1 MKQSSNK
8 FRHLVWPL
16 VSLALLL
23 LFNAIFTDNFF
34 KIEIKKT
41 DTPLISAPSS
51 SAAQVS
57 ATTAAQIDEA
67 MKAVKASMDQSVPA
81 IKSAQDAD
89 DATAAAAAAK
99 QKVKEFKQIVVA
111 ATPTGSTTIKTDG
124 LAAGSEKT
132 ITLEEAKQN
141 LEAAEK
147 AAEEAEK
154 VAKAAKAEAVKQT
167 AEAAQAA
174 KAAAEQAEQA
184 AQIAKTAAMQARMA
198 EKTAKDNSK
207 DGISLFGYYLYGTP
221 IDILNQGAKVMVLAI
236 GMTLVIAT
244 GGIDISVGAVMAIA
258 GAIAALLISLID
270 PSGSA
275 FAPAYYAIIPI
286 IVALLLSMAAG
297 FWNGMLVAGF
307 GIQPMVA
314 TLVLMVAG
322 RGVAQLITDG
332 QIITFDNPGLVFLCN
347 GHALFLP
354 FSVWIVVAMYV
365 LAGLFT
371 RKTAFGLFIESVG
384 NNERASRYT
393 GIEARRIKWLAYVIC
408 GFCAGVAGLL
418 AASNIKC
425 ADSNNAG
432 LYLELDAILAT
443 VIGGT
448 SMAGGR
454 FFLSGSLVGAILI
467 QTLTTTMYMKNVSP
481 AIVQVPKAMVVI
493 IVCLLQSPVFRA
505 KVLSIFVSKAAKG
518 GVQ

>member
-1 MKQSSNK
+1 MNKSSNK

-34 KIEIKKT
+34 KVEIKKVDSVQESVRDQIPEIPDELT
-41 DTPLISAPSS
+41 G
-51 SAAQVS
+51 
-57 ATTAAQIDEA
+57 TAAEA
-67 MKAVKASMDQSVPA
+67 S
-81 IKSAQDAD
+81 
-89 DATAAAAAAK
+89 
-99 QKVKEFKQIVVA
+99 
-111 ATPTGSTTIKTDG
+111 
-124 LAAGSEKT
+124 
-132 ITLEEAKQN
+132 
-141 LEAAEK
+141 
-147 AAEEAEK
+147 
-154 VAKAAKAEAVKQT
+154 AKAEAEIQAP
-167 AEAAQAA
+167 AEQPAA
-174 KAAAEQAEQA
+174 KQAPVEQAP
-184 AQIAKTAAMQARMA
+184 AK
-198 EKTAKDNSK
+198 EGKGVS
-207 DGISLFGYYLYGTP
+207 IFGYYLYGTP

-258 GAIAALLISLID
+258 GAIAALLISMLD
-270 PSGSA
+270 AGNFPGASMG
-275 FAPAYYAIIPI
+275 PAVYWIIPVI
-286 IVALLLSMAAG
+286 AALILATVAG
-297 FWNGMLVAGF
+297 VWNGMLVAGF

-332 QIITFDNPGLVFLCN
+332 QIITFTNPGLVFLCN

-365 LAGLFT
+365 IFGLLT

-384 NNERASRYT
+384 NNERASRYA

-432 LYLELDAILAT
+432 LNLELDAILAT

-481 AIVQVPKAMVVI
+481 AIVAVPKAMVVI

-505 KVLSIFVSKAAKG
+505 KVLSIFASKAAKG

>member
-1 MKQSSNK
+1 MNKTSNK

-34 KIEIKKT
+34 KIEIKKQ
-41 DTPLISAPSS
+41 DT
-51 SAAQVS
+51 
-57 ATTAAQIDEA
+57 
-67 MKAVKASMDQSVPA
+67 VKETVQLPSVPDELTV
-81 IKSAQDAD
+81 S
-89 DATAAAAAAK
+89 
-99 QKVKEFKQIVVA
+99 
-111 ATPTGSTTIKTDG
+111 
-124 LAAGSEKT
+124 
-132 ITLEEAKQN
+132 
-141 LEAAEK
+141 
-147 AAEEAEK
+147 AEEA
-154 VAKAAKAEAVKQT
+154 AAQ
-167 AEAAQAA
+167 AEAAIEAP
-174 KAAAEQAEQA
+174 AEQAPAEQA
-184 AQIAKTAAMQARMA
+184 PAK
-198 EKTAKDNSK
+198 ESK
-207 DGISLFGYYLYGTP
+207 GVSIFGYYLYGTP

-258 GAIAALLISLID
+258 GAIAALLISLLD
-270 PSGSA
+270 AGKCPGA
-275 FAPAYYAIIPI
+275 GMGPEFYWIIP
-286 IVALLLSMAAG
+286 VLAALLLATIAG

-354 FSVWIVVAMYV
+354 FSVWIVITMYV
-365 LAGLFT
+365 VAGLLT
-371 RKTAFGLFIESVG
+371 RKTALGLFIESVG
-384 NNERASRYT
+384 NNERASRYA
-393 GIEARRIKWLAYVIC
+393 GIEARRIKWFTYVIC

-481 AIVQVPKAMVVI
+481 AIVAVPKAMVVI

-505 KVLSIFVSKAAKG
+505 KVLSIFASKAAKG

>member
-1 MKQSSNK
+1 MNKTSNK

-34 KIEIKKT
+34 KIEIKKQ
-41 DTPLISAPSS
+41 DTSKESVQP
-51 SAAQVS
+51 
-57 ATTAAQIDEA
+57 
-67 MKAVKASMDQSVPA
+67 AVPVELP
-81 IKSAQDAD
+81 
-89 DATAAAAAAK
+89 AAAA
-99 QKVKEFKQIVVA
+99 
-111 ATPTGSTTIKTDG
+111 
-124 LAAGSEKT
+124 
-132 ITLEEAKQN
+132 
-141 LEAAEK
+141 EAA
-147 AAEEAEK
+147 A
-154 VAKAAKAEAVKQT
+154 QG
-167 AEAAQAA
+167 EAAVQAVAPETAGQQAPA
-174 KAAAEQAEQA
+174 KE
-184 AQIAKTAAMQARMA
+184 
-198 EKTAKDNSK
+198 SK
-207 DGISLFGYYLYGTP
+207 GVSIFGYYLYGTP

-258 GAIAALLISLID
+258 GAIAALLISLLD
-270 PSGSA
+270 AGKFPGA
-275 FAPAYYAIIPI
+275 AMGPDLYWVIPV
-286 IVALLLSMAAG
+286 VAALVLATVAG

-354 FSVWIVVAMYV
+354 FSVWIVITMYV
-365 LAGLFT
+365 VAGLLT
-371 RKTAFGLFIESVG
+371 RKTALGLFIESVG
-384 NNERASRYT
+384 NNERASRYA
-393 GIEARRIKWLAYVIC
+393 GIEARRIKWFTYVIC

-505 KVLSIFVSKAAKG
+505 KVLSIFASKAAKG

>member
-1 MKQSSNK
+1 MNKTMNK

-34 KIEIKKT
+34 KIEIKKS
-41 DTPLISAPSS
+41 D
-51 SAAQVS
+51 
-57 ATTAAQIDEA
+57 
-67 MKAVKASMDQSVPA
+67 
-81 IKSAQDAD
+81 SAQEAVQAPVVKDELPA
-89 DATAAAAAAK
+89 AAGEAAAAA
-99 QKVKEFKQIVVA
+99 
-111 ATPTGSTTIKTDG
+111 
-124 LAAGSEKT
+124 
-132 ITLEEAKQN
+132 
-141 LEAAEK
+141 EAAVQ
-147 AAEEAEK
+147 A
-154 VAKAAKAEAVKQT
+154 VAQNAEAQ
-167 AEAAQAA
+167 APAAQAPA
-174 KAAAEQAEQA
+174 KE
-184 AQIAKTAAMQARMA
+184 
-198 EKTAKDNSK
+198 EKGVS
-207 DGISLFGYYLYGTP
+207 IFGYYLYGTP

-258 GAIAALLISLID
+258 GAIAALLISMLD
-270 PSGSA
+270 AGNCPGA
-275 FAPAYYAIIPI
+275 GMGPNLYWIIP
-286 IVALLLSMAAG
+286 VAAALILSTVAG

-354 FSVWIVVAMYV
+354 FSVWIVVTMYV
-365 LAGLFT
+365 VAGLLT
-371 RKTAFGLFIESVG
+371 RKTALGLFIESVG
-384 NNERASRYT
+384 NNERASRYA
-393 GIEARRIKWLAYVIC
+393 GIEARRIKWLTYVIC

-481 AIVQVPKAMVVI
+481 AIVAVPKAMVVI

-505 KVLSIFVSKAAKG
+505 KVLSIFASKAAKG

>member
-1 MKQSSNK
+1 MNQISNK
-8 FRHLVWPL
+8 FRHLLWPL

-34 KIEIKKT
+34 KIEIK
-41 DTPLISAPSS
+41 SADSS
-51 SAAQVS
+51 K
-57 ATTAAQIDEA
+57 
-67 MKAVKASMDQSVPA
+67 KAV
-81 IKSAQDAD
+81 
-89 DATAAAAAAK
+89 
-99 QKVKEFKQIVVA
+99 
-111 ATPTGSTTIKTDG
+111 
-124 LAAGSEKT
+124 
-132 ITLEEAKQN
+132 
-141 LEAAEK
+141 
-147 AAEEAEK
+147 
-154 VAKAAKAEAVKQT
+154 QT
-167 AEAAQAA
+167 AVPETPHVTDSARIAPENYEGASDSA
-174 KAAAEQAEQA
+174 EVITEINEAAEQAVEQTQA
-184 AQIAKTAAMQARMA
+184 AAQQAVPAAQPAPQQ
-198 EKTAKDNSK
+198 EESK
-207 DGISLFGYYLYGTP
+207 GVSIFGYYLYGTP

-258 GAIAALLISLID
+258 GAIAALLISMLD
-270 PSGSA
+270 AGNFPGSSLG
-275 FAPAYYAIIPI
+275 PNVYWIIPLAAALI
-286 IVALLLSMAAG
+286 LATVAG
-297 FWNGMLVAGF
+297 VWNGMLVAGF

-332 QIITFDNPGLVFLCN
+332 QIITFDNPALVFLCN

-354 FSVWIVVAMYV
+354 FSIWIVATMYII
-365 LAGLFT
+365 AGLLT

-384 NNERASRYT
+384 NNERASRYA

-505 KVLSIFVSKAAKG
+505 KVLSIFASKAAKG

>member
-1 MKQSSNK
+1 MKSSNK
-8 FRHLVWPL
+8 FRHLIWPL

-23 LFNAIFTDNFF
+23 IFNAFFTKNFF
-34 KIEIKKT
+34 KIEIKKP
-41 DTPLISAPSS
+41 DLPQVAPLAQQAEQTAIAAVAQEEEAKDAFRAFQEKSASAIK
-51 SAAQVS
+51 AAQ
-57 ATTAAQIDEA
+57 
-67 MKAVKASMDQSVPA
+67 K
-81 IKSAQDAD
+81 AD
-89 DATAAAAAAK
+89 DATAA
-99 QKVKEFKQIVVA
+99 E
-111 ATPTGSTTIKTDG
+111 T
-124 LAAGSEKT
+124 
-132 ITLEEAKQN
+132 
-141 LEAAEK
+141 
-147 AAEEAEK
+147 
-154 VAKAAKAEAVKQT
+154 
-167 AEAAQAA
+167 
-174 KAAAEQAEQA
+174 AAEQAVREAKTVVRNAKRRGKQADGKSNEGKMELTVEDAEALLKAAEQSFEQA
-184 AQIAKTAAMQARMA
+184 SNAAQLARKEAAEQSAIAEQFAKTASAKA
-198 EKTAKDNSK
+198 EKASKTAKLAAVQSDQVARIAKENTKGVS
-207 DGISLFGYYLYGTP
+207 IFGYYLYGTP

-258 GAIAALLISLID
+258 GAIAALLISLLD
-270 PSGSA
+270 KGSIIGSSMG
-275 FAPAYYAIIPI
+275 PAWYWIIPVI
-286 IVALLLSMAAG
+286 AALALSILAG

-365 LAGLFT
+365 IFGLLT
-371 RKTAFGLFIESVG
+371 RKSALGLFIESVG
-384 NNERASRYT
+384 NNERASRYA

-481 AIVQVPKAMVVI
+481 AIVAVPKAMVVI

-505 KVLSIFVSKAAKG
+505 KVLSLFASKAAKG

>member
-1 MKQSSNK
+1 MNQISNK
-8 FRHLVWPL
+8 FRHLLWPL

-34 KIEIKKT
+34 KIEIK
-41 DTPLISAPSS
+41 SADSS
-51 SAAQVS
+51 K
-57 ATTAAQIDEA
+57 
-67 MKAVKASMDQSVPA
+67 KAVQTAVPESSTRIAPENYEGASD
-81 IKSAQDAD
+81 SA
-89 DATAAAAAAK
+89 
-99 QKVKEFKQIVVA
+99 EIV
-111 ATPTGSTTIKTDG
+111 TEIN
-124 LAAGSEKT
+124 E
-132 ITLEEAKQN
+132 
-141 LEAAEK
+141 
-147 AAEEAEK
+147 AAEEA
-154 VAKAAKAEAVKQT
+154 V
-167 AEAAQAA
+167 
-174 KAAAEQAEQA
+174 EQA
-184 AQIAKTAAMQARMA
+184 AVQQPVPAAPAQQ
-198 EKTAKDNSK
+198 EESK
-207 DGISLFGYYLYGTP
+207 GVSIFGYYLYGTP

-258 GAIAALLISLID
+258 GAIAALLISMLD
-270 PSGSA
+270 AGNFPGSSLG
-275 FAPAYYAIIPI
+275 PHVYWIIPLAA
-286 IVALLLSMAAG
+286 ALILATVAG

-332 QIITFDNPGLVFLCN
+332 QIITFDNPALVFLCN

-354 FSVWIVVAMYV
+354 FSIWIVATMYV
-365 LAGLFT
+365 IAGLLT

-384 NNERASRYT
+384 NNECASRYA
-393 GIEARRIKWLAYVIC
+393 GIEARRIKWLTYVIC

-505 KVLSIFVSKAAKG
+505 KVLSVFASKAAKG

>member
-1 MKQSSNK
+1 MNKSSNK

-23 LFNAIFTDNFF
+23 LFNAIFTANFF
-34 KIEIKKT
+34 KIEIKKK
-41 DTPLISAPSS
+41 DSVQAVQAPSVPDNP
-51 SAAQVS
+51 SAAGTSLTTPGTPVDAAGS
-57 ATTAAQIDEA
+57 AEAAANAAAGEA
-67 MKAVKASMDQSVPA
+67 EAAGQAVKAS
-81 IKSAQDAD
+81 
-89 DATAAAAAAK
+89 
-99 QKVKEFKQIVVA
+99 
-111 ATPTGSTTIKTDG
+111 
-124 LAAGSEKT
+124 
-132 ITLEEAKQN
+132 
-141 LEAAEK
+141 
-147 AAEEAEK
+147 
-154 VAKAAKAEAVKQT
+154 
-167 AEAAQAA
+167 
-174 KAAAEQAEQA
+174 AEQQA
-184 AQIAKTAAMQARMA
+184 PAPK
-198 EKTAKDNSK
+198 ESK
-207 DGISLFGYYLYGTP
+207 GVSIFGYYFYGTP

-258 GAIAALLISLID
+258 GAIAALLISMLD
-270 PSGSA
+270 AGNFPGASMG
-275 FAPAYYAIIPI
+275 PAVYWIIPVI
-286 IVALLLSMAAG
+286 AALILATVAG

-332 QIITFDNPGLVFLCN
+332 QIITFTNPGLVFLCN

-354 FSVWIVVAMYV
+354 FSVWIVVSMYV
-365 LAGLFT
+365 IFGLLT

-384 NNERASRYT
+384 NNERASRYA
-393 GIEARRIKWLAYVIC
+393 GIEARRIKWLTYVIC

-481 AIVQVPKAMVVI
+481 AIVAVPKAMVVI

-505 KVLSIFVSKAAKG
+505 KVLSIFASKAAKG

>member
-1 MKQSSNK
+1 MNKSSNK

-34 KIEIKKT
+34 KIEIKKQ
-41 DTPLISAPSS
+41 DSAQAVQAPSGTVES
-51 SAAQVS
+51 PQPGTSW
-57 ATTAAQIDEA
+57 I
-67 MKAVKASMDQSVPA
+67 
-81 IKSAQDAD
+81 
-89 DATAAAAAAK
+89 
-99 QKVKEFKQIVVA
+99 
-111 ATPTGSTTIKTDG
+111 TPENYETVNGS
-124 LAAGSEKT
+124 
-132 ITLEEAKQN
+132 
-141 LEAAEK
+141 
-147 AAEEAEK
+147 
-154 VAKAAKAEAVKQT
+154 
-167 AEAAQAA
+167 AEAAAQTVQDSAGQQAA
-174 KAAAEQAEQA
+174 P
-184 AQIAKTAAMQARMA
+184 
-198 EKTAKDNSK
+198 EKK
-207 DGISLFGYYLYGTP
+207 DGKGVSIFGYYLYGTP
-221 IDILNQGAKVMVLAI
+221 IDILNQGSKVMVLAI

-258 GAIAALLISLID
+258 GAIAALLISMLDAGTCIGAGMG
-270 PSGSA
+270 PSV
-275 FAPAYYAIIPI
+275 YWIIP
-286 IVALLLSMAAG
+286 VLAALVLATLAG

-365 LAGLFT
+365 IFGLLT

-384 NNERASRYT
+384 NNERASRYA
-393 GIEARRIKWLAYVIC
+393 GIEARRIKWLTYVIC

-505 KVLSIFVSKAAKG
+505 KVLSIFASKAAKG

>member
-1 MKQSSNK
+1 MNQFSNK
-8 FRHLVWPL
+8 FRHLIWPL

-34 KIEIKKT
+34 KIEIK
-41 DTPLISAPSS
+41 SADSPNKAVRTAVPENPPVTG
-51 SAAQVS
+51 SARLSPENYEGASDS
-57 ATTAAQIDEA
+57 AEVITEIDE
-67 MKAVKASMDQSVPA
+67 
-81 IKSAQDAD
+81 
-89 DATAAAAAAK
+89 
-99 QKVKEFKQIVVA
+99 
-111 ATPTGSTTIKTDG
+111 
-124 LAAGSEKT
+124 
-132 ITLEEAKQN
+132 
-141 LEAAEK
+141 
-147 AAEEAEK
+147 AAEEAVE
-154 VAKAAKAEAVKQT
+154 QLQP
-167 AEAAQAA
+167 AAQPAVQQPA
-174 KAAAEQAEQA
+174 PQKQE
-184 AQIAKTAAMQARMA
+184 
-198 EKTAKDNSK
+198 SK
-207 DGISLFGYYLYGTP
+207 GVSIFGYYLYGTP

-258 GAIAALLISLID
+258 GAIAALLISMLD
-270 PSGSA
+270 AGNFPGSSLG
-275 FAPAYYAIIPI
+275 PNVYWIIPLAAALI
-286 IVALLLSMAAG
+286 LATVAG
-297 FWNGMLVAGF
+297 VWNGMLVAGF

-332 QIITFDNPGLVFLCN
+332 QIITFDNPALVFLCN

-354 FSVWIVVAMYV
+354 FSIWIVIAMYV
-365 LAGLFT
+365 VAGLLT

-384 NNERASRYT
+384 NNERASRYA

-481 AIVQVPKAMVVI
+481 AIVAVPKAMVVI

-505 KVLSIFVSKAAKG
+505 KVLSIFASKAAKG

>member
-1 MKQSSNK
+1 MNKTSNK

-23 LFNAIFTDNFF
+23 LFNAFFTKNFF
-34 KIEIKKT
+34 KIEIKKQNT
-41 DTPLISAPSS
+41 
-51 SAAQVS
+51 VK
-57 ATTAAQIDEA
+57 EA
-67 MKAVKASMDQSVPA
+67 VQLPSVP
-81 IKSAQDAD
+81 DEL
-89 DATAAAAAAK
+89 T
-99 QKVKEFKQIVVA
+99 V
-111 ATPTGSTTIKTDG
+111 P
-124 LAAGSEKT
+124 
-132 ITLEEAKQN
+132 
-141 LEAAEK
+141 
-147 AAEEAEK
+147 AEEA
-154 VAKAAKAEAVKQT
+154 AAKAEAA
-167 AEAAQAA
+167 AEAP
-174 KAAAEQAEQA
+174 AEQPVSAEQ
-184 AQIAKTAAMQARMA
+184 QAPA
-198 EKTAKDNSK
+198 SAKDDKGVS
-207 DGISLFGYYLYGTP
+207 IFGYYLYGTP
-221 IDILNQGAKVMVLAI
+221 IDILNQGSKVMVLAI

-258 GAIAALLISLID
+258 GAIAALLISLLD
-270 PSGSA
+270 AGNCPGAAMGPA
-275 FAPAYYAIIPI
+275 FYWIIP
-286 IVALLLSMAAG
+286 VLAALVLSVIAG

-354 FSVWIVVAMYV
+354 FSVWIVITMYV
-365 LAGLFT
+365 VAGLLT
-371 RKTAFGLFIESVG
+371 RKTALGLFIESVG
-384 NNERASRYT
+384 NNERASRYA
-393 GIEARRIKWLAYVIC
+393 GIEARRIKWLTYVIC

-505 KVLSIFVSKAAKG
+505 KVLSIFASKAAKG

>member
-1 MKQSSNK
+1 MNQISNK
-8 FRHLVWPL
+8 FRHLLWPL

-34 KIEIKKT
+34 KIEIKSADSSKKSVQTAVPETPHVT
-41 DTPLISAPSS
+41 DSARIAPENYEGASDSAELI
-51 SAAQVS
+51 
-57 ATTAAQIDEA
+57 TEINE
-67 MKAVKASMDQSVPA
+67 
-81 IKSAQDAD
+81 
-89 DATAAAAAAK
+89 
-99 QKVKEFKQIVVA
+99 
-111 ATPTGSTTIKTDG
+111 
-124 LAAGSEKT
+124 
-132 ITLEEAKQN
+132 
-141 LEAAEK
+141 
-147 AAEEAEK
+147 AAEEAVE
-154 VAKAAKAEAVKQT
+154 QT
-167 AEAAQAA
+167 QAAAQQPAPAA
-174 KAAAEQAEQA
+174 PAPQQEE
-184 AQIAKTAAMQARMA
+184 
-198 EKTAKDNSK
+198 ESK
-207 DGISLFGYYLYGTP
+207 GVSIFGYYLYGTP

-258 GAIAALLISLID
+258 GAIAALLISMLD
-270 PSGSA
+270 AGNFPGSSLG
-275 FAPAYYAIIPI
+275 PNVYWIIPLAA
-286 IVALLLSMAAG
+286 ALILATIAG
-297 FWNGMLVAGF
+297 IWNGMLVAGF

-332 QIITFDNPGLVFLCN
+332 QIITFDNPALVFLCN

-354 FSVWIVVAMYV
+354 FSIWIVISMYV
-365 LAGLFT
+365 IAGLLT

-384 NNERASRYT
+384 NNERASRYA

-505 KVLSIFVSKAAKG
+505 KVLSIFASKAAKG

>member
-1 MKQSSNK
+1 MKKSSNK

-23 LFNAIFTDNFF
+23 LFNAIFTKNFF
-34 KIEIKKT
+34 KVEIKKMDSARET
-41 DTPLISAPSS
+41 VQTPVVPDDL
-51 SAAQVS
+51 S
-57 ATTAAQIDEA
+57 ATVGE
-67 MKAVKASMDQSVPA
+67 
-81 IKSAQDAD
+81 
-89 DATAAAAAAK
+89 AAA
-99 QKVKEFKQIVVA
+99 
-111 ATPTGSTTIKTDG
+111 PT
-124 LAAGSEKT
+124 
-132 ITLEEAKQN
+132 
-141 LEAAEK
+141 
-147 AAEEAEK
+147 
-154 VAKAAKAEAVKQT
+154 EAVAQT
-167 AEAAQAA
+167 AEQETVAQAA
-174 KAAAEQAEQA
+174 ATKEAEAPAPVQ
-184 AQIAKTAAMQARMA
+184 
-198 EKTAKDNSK
+198 KD
-207 DGISLFGYYLYGTP
+207 DGKGVSIFGYYLYGTP
-221 IDILNQGAKVMVLAI
+221 IDILNQGSKVMVLAI

-258 GAIAALLISLID
+258 GAIAALLISMLD
-270 PSGSA
+270 AGSFPGA
-275 FAPAYYAIIPI
+275 SMGPALYWIIPVI
-286 IVALLLSMAAG
+286 AALVLATVAG

-332 QIITFDNPGLVFLCN
+332 QIITFTNPGLVFLCN

-354 FSVWIVVAMYV
+354 FSVWIVAAMYII
-365 LAGLFT
+365 AGLLT

-384 NNERASRYT
+384 NNERASRYA

-505 KVLSIFVSKAAKG
+505 KFLSIFVSKAAKG

>member
-1 MKQSSNK
+1 MNKTSNK

-34 KIEIKKT
+34 KIEIKKQE
-41 DTPLISAPSS
+41 SAKPAVQTVVPDNLPAAAGEA
-51 SAAQVS
+51 AAQ
-57 ATTAAQIDEA
+57 
-67 MKAVKASMDQSVPA
+67 
-81 IKSAQDAD
+81 
-89 DATAAAAAAK
+89 
-99 QKVKEFKQIVVA
+99 
-111 ATPTGSTTIKTDG
+111 
-124 LAAGSEKT
+124 
-132 ITLEEAKQN
+132 
-141 LEAAEK
+141 
-147 AAEEAEK
+147 
-154 VAKAAKAEAVKQT
+154 
-167 AEAAQAA
+167 AEAAVQEVP
-174 KAAAEQAEQA
+174 EQAQ
-184 AQIAKTAAMQARMA
+184 TS
-198 EKTAKDNSK
+198 AKDSK
-207 DGISLFGYYLYGTP
+207 GVSIFGYYLYGTP

-258 GAIAALLISLID
+258 GAIAALLISLLD
-270 PSGSA
+270 AGKCPGA
-275 FAPAYYAIIPI
+275 GMGPEFYWIIPI
-286 IVALLLSMAAG
+286 LAALVLATVAG

-354 FSVWIVVAMYV
+354 FSVWIVITMYV
-365 LAGLFT
+365 IAGLLT
-371 RKTAFGLFIESVG
+371 RKTALGLFIESVG
-384 NNERASRYT
+384 NNERASRYA
-393 GIEARRIKWLAYVIC
+393 GIEARRIKWLTYVIC

-505 KVLSIFVSKAAKG
+505 KVLSIFASKAAKG

>member
-1 MKQSSNK
+1 MDAAAGQSET
-8 FRHLVWPL
+8 
-16 VSLALLL
+16 AET
-23 LFNAIFTDNFF
+23 AET
-34 KIEIKKT
+34 
-41 DTPLISAPSS
+41 
-51 SAAQVS
+51 
-57 ATTAAQIDEA
+57 ATTAVAQEA
-67 MKAVKASMDQSVPA
+67 GQ
-81 IKSAQDAD
+81 
-89 DATAAAAAAK
+89 
-99 QKVKEFKQIVVA
+99 
-111 ATPTGSTTIKTDG
+111 
-124 LAAGSEKT
+124 
-132 ITLEEAKQN
+132 
-141 LEAAEK
+141 
-147 AAEEAEK
+147 
-154 VAKAAKAEAVKQT
+154 
-167 AEAAQAA
+167 
-174 KAAAEQAEQA
+174 
-184 AQIAKTAAMQARMA
+184 
-198 EKTAKDNSK
+198 NSK
-207 DGISLFGYYLYGTP
+207 KDGKGVSVFGYYLYGTP

-258 GAIAALLISLID
+258 GAIAALLISMLD
-270 PSGSA
+270 AGNFPGA
-275 FAPAYYAIIPI
+275 AMGPAYYWIIPVI
-286 IVALLLSMAAG
+286 AALILSTAAG

-332 QIITFDNPGLVFLCN
+332 QIITFTNPGLVFLCN

-354 FSVWIVVAMYV
+354 FSVWIVVTMYIV
-365 LAGLFT
+365 AGLLT
-371 RKTAFGLFIESVG
+371 RKTALGLFIESVG
-384 NNERASRYT
+384 NNERASRYA
-393 GIEARRIKWLAYVIC
+393 GIEARRIKWLTYVIC

-432 LYLELDAILAT
+432 LNLELDAILAT

-481 AIVQVPKAMVVI
+481 AIIAVPKAMVVI

-505 KVLSIFVSKAAKG
+505 KVLSVFASKAAKG

>member
-1 MKQSSNK
+1 MNKTSNK

-23 LFNAIFTDNFF
+23 LFNAFFTKNFF
-34 KIEIKKT
+34 KIEIKKQNT
-41 DTPLISAPSS
+41 
-51 SAAQVS
+51 VK
-57 ATTAAQIDEA
+57 EA
-67 MKAVKASMDQSVPA
+67 VQLPSVP
-81 IKSAQDAD
+81 DEL
-89 DATAAAAAAK
+89 T
-99 QKVKEFKQIVVA
+99 V
-111 ATPTGSTTIKTDG
+111 P
-124 LAAGSEKT
+124 
-132 ITLEEAKQN
+132 
-141 LEAAEK
+141 
-147 AAEEAEK
+147 AEEA
-154 VAKAAKAEAVKQT
+154 AAKAEAA
-167 AEAAQAA
+167 AEAP
-174 KAAAEQAEQA
+174 AEQPVSAEQ
-184 AQIAKTAAMQARMA
+184 QAPA
-198 EKTAKDNSK
+198 SAKDDKGVS
-207 DGISLFGYYLYGTP
+207 IFGYYLYGTP
-221 IDILNQGAKVMVLAI
+221 IDILNQGSKVMVLAI

-258 GAIAALLISLID
+258 GAIAALLISLLD
-270 PSGSA
+270 AGNCPGAAMGPA
-275 FAPAYYAIIPI
+275 FYWIIP
-286 IVALLLSMAAG
+286 VLAALVLSVIAG

-354 FSVWIVVAMYV
+354 FSVWIVITMYV
-365 LAGLFT
+365 VAGLLT
-371 RKTAFGLFIESVG
+371 RKTALGLFIESVG
-384 NNERASRYT
+384 NNERASRYA
-393 GIEARRIKWLAYVIC
+393 GIEARRIKWLTYVIC

-481 AIVQVPKAMVVI
+481 AIVAVPKAMVVI

-505 KVLSIFVSKAAKG
+505 KVLSIFASKAAKG

>member
-1 MKQSSNK
+1 MNKTSNK

-34 KIEIKKT
+34 KIEIKKQ
-41 DTPLISAPSS
+41 DSAQAVQAPSGTVES
-51 SAAQVS
+51 PQPGTSW
-57 ATTAAQIDEA
+57 I
-67 MKAVKASMDQSVPA
+67 
-81 IKSAQDAD
+81 
-89 DATAAAAAAK
+89 
-99 QKVKEFKQIVVA
+99 
-111 ATPTGSTTIKTDG
+111 TPENYETVNGS
-124 LAAGSEKT
+124 
-132 ITLEEAKQN
+132 
-141 LEAAEK
+141 
-147 AAEEAEK
+147 
-154 VAKAAKAEAVKQT
+154 
-167 AEAAQAA
+167 AEAAAQTVQDSAGQQAA
-174 KAAAEQAEQA
+174 P
-184 AQIAKTAAMQARMA
+184 
-198 EKTAKDNSK
+198 EKK
-207 DGISLFGYYLYGTP
+207 DGKGVSIFGYYLYGTP
-221 IDILNQGAKVMVLAI
+221 IDILNQGSKVMVLAI

-258 GAIAALLISLID
+258 GAIAALLISMLDAGTCIGAGMG
-270 PSGSA
+270 PSV
-275 FAPAYYAIIPI
+275 YWIIP
-286 IVALLLSMAAG
+286 VLAALVLATLAG

-365 LAGLFT
+365 IFGLLT

-384 NNERASRYT
+384 NNERASRYA
-393 GIEARRIKWLAYVIC
+393 GIEARRIKWLTYVIC

-432 LYLELDAILAT
+432 LNLELDAILAT

-481 AIVQVPKAMVVI
+481 AIVAVPKAMVVI

-505 KVLSIFVSKAAKG
+505 KVLSIFASKAAKG

>member
-1 MKQSSNK
+1 MNKSSNK

-34 KIEIKKT
+34 KIEIKKS
-41 DTPLISAPSS
+41 DSAQEALQPAAVPGDLPAAAEE
-51 SAAQVS
+51 SAAQ
-57 ATTAAQIDEA
+57 
-67 MKAVKASMDQSVPA
+67 
-81 IKSAQDAD
+81 
-89 DATAAAAAAK
+89 
-99 QKVKEFKQIVVA
+99 
-111 ATPTGSTTIKTDG
+111 
-124 LAAGSEKT
+124 
-132 ITLEEAKQN
+132 
-141 LEAAEK
+141 
-147 AAEEAEK
+147 
-154 VAKAAKAEAVKQT
+154 
-167 AEAAQAA
+167 AEAAVQTVVPETVEQQA
-174 KAAAEQAEQA
+174 QAP
-184 AQIAKTAAMQARMA
+184 AR
-198 EKTAKDNSK
+198 KDDKGVS
-207 DGISLFGYYLYGTP
+207 IFGYYLYGTP
-221 IDILNQGAKVMVLAI
+221 IDILNQGSKVMVLAI

-258 GAIAALLISLID
+258 GAIAALLISMLDAGNCIGAGMG
-270 PSGSA
+270 PSL
-275 FAPAYYAIIPI
+275 YWIIP
-286 IVALLLSMAAG
+286 VLAALVLATLAG

-332 QIITFDNPGLVFLCN
+332 QIITFDNPGLVFICN

-365 LAGLFT
+365 IAGLLT

-384 NNERASRYT
+384 NNERASRYA
-393 GIEARRIKWLAYVIC
+393 GIEARRIKWLTYVIC
-408 GFCAGVAGLL
+408 GFCAGMAGLL

-432 LYLELDAILAT
+432 LNLELDAILAT

-481 AIVQVPKAMVVI
+481 AIVAVPKAMVVI

-505 KVLSIFVSKAAKG
+505 KVLSIFASKAAKG

>member
-1 MKQSSNK
+1 MNKTSNK

-34 KIEIKKT
+34 KIEIKKS
-41 DTPLISAPSS
+41 DSAQEAVQTP
-51 SAAQVS
+51 
-57 ATTAAQIDEA
+57 
-67 MKAVKASMDQSVPA
+67 AVKDELPA
-81 IKSAQDAD
+81 AAGE
-89 DATAAAAAAK
+89 AAAAADAAV
-99 QKVKEFKQIVVA
+99 QAVA
-111 ATPTGSTTIKTDG
+111 
-124 LAAGSEKT
+124 
-132 ITLEEAKQN
+132 Q
-141 LEAAEK
+141 
-147 AAEEAEK
+147 EAE
-154 VAKAAKAEAVKQT
+154 
-167 AEAAQAA
+167 AQAPA
-174 KAAAEQAEQA
+174 EQAAAEQAAPEQA
-184 AQIAKTAAMQARMA
+184 APEQVAPAKSG
-198 EKTAKDNSK
+198 KGVS
-207 DGISLFGYYLYGTP
+207 IFGYYLYGTP

-258 GAIAALLISLID
+258 GAIAALLISLLD
-270 PSGSA
+270 AGNCPGA
-275 FAPAYYAIIPI
+275 GMGPNLYWIIP
-286 IVALLLSMAAG
+286 VAAALILSTVAG

-322 RGVAQLITDG
+322 RGVAQLITGG

-354 FSVWIVVAMYV
+354 FSVWIVVTMYV
-365 LAGLFT
+365 VAGLLT
-371 RKTAFGLFIESVG
+371 RKTALGLFIESVG
-384 NNERASRYT
+384 NNERASRYA
-393 GIEARRIKWLAYVIC
+393 GIEARRIKWLTYVIC

-432 LYLELDAILAT
+432 LNLELDAILAT

-481 AIVQVPKAMVVI
+481 AIVAVPKAMVVI

-505 KVLSIFVSKAAKG
+505 KVLSIFASKAAKG

>member
-1 MKQSSNK
+1 MNKSSNK

-34 KIEIKKT
+34 KIEIKKS
-41 DTPLISAPSS
+41 DSAQAVQAPS
-51 SAAQVS
+51 
-57 ATTAAQIDEA
+57 
-67 MKAVKASMDQSVPA
+67 VPVESPQPGTSW
-81 IKSAQDAD
+81 I
-89 DATAAAAAAK
+89 
-99 QKVKEFKQIVVA
+99 
-111 ATPTGSTTIKTDG
+111 TPESYDN
-124 LAAGSEKT
+124 AGDS
-132 ITLEEAKQN
+132 
-141 LEAAEK
+141 
-147 AAEEAEK
+147 
-154 VAKAAKAEAVKQT
+154 AEA
-167 AEAAQAA
+167 AAQAA
-174 KAAAEQAEQA
+174 ADGVEAAAQTMKDSAEQAQVP
-184 AQIAKTAAMQARMA
+184 AQKE
-198 EKTAKDNSK
+198 EKGVS
-207 DGISLFGYYLYGTP
+207 IFGYYLYGTP
-221 IDILNQGAKVMVLAI
+221 IDILNQGSKVMVLAI

-258 GAIAALLISLID
+258 GAIAALLISMLDAGTCIGAGMG
-270 PSGSA
+270 PSV
-275 FAPAYYAIIPI
+275 YWIIP
-286 IVALLLSMAAG
+286 VLAALVLATLAG

-365 LAGLFT
+365 IAGLLT

-384 NNERASRYT
+384 NNERASRYA
-393 GIEARRIKWLAYVIC
+393 GIEARRIKWLTYVIC

-481 AIVQVPKAMVVI
+481 AIVAVPKAMVVI

-505 KVLSIFVSKAAKG
+505 KVLSIFASKAAKG

>member
-1 MKQSSNK
+1 MNKTSNK

-23 LFNAIFTDNFF
+23 LFNAFFTKNFF
-34 KIEIKKT
+34 KIEVKKQN
-41 DTPLISAPSS
+41 SAQSVQAPSVPDNPPAPGTS
-51 SAAQVS
+51 WITPESYGSAGES
-57 ATTAAQIDEA
+57 
-67 MKAVKASMDQSVPA
+67 
-81 IKSAQDAD
+81 
-89 DATAAAAAAK
+89 
-99 QKVKEFKQIVVA
+99 
-111 ATPTGSTTIKTDG
+111 
-124 LAAGSEKT
+124 
-132 ITLEEAKQN
+132 
-141 LEAAEK
+141 
-147 AAEEAEK
+147 
-154 VAKAAKAEAVKQT
+154 AEA
-167 AEAAQAA
+167 AAQAA
-174 KAAAEQAEQA
+174 AEDAEAAKQTVKNEQQEQAPV
-184 AQIAKTAAMQARMA
+184 KTDD
-198 EKTAKDNSK
+198 KGVS
-207 DGISLFGYYLYGTP
+207 IFGYYLYGTP

-258 GAIAALLISLID
+258 GAIAALLISLLD
-270 PSGSA
+270 AGNCPGASMG
-275 FAPAYYAIIPI
+275 PAVYWIIPVI
-286 IVALLLSMAAG
+286 AALVLATAAG

-354 FSVWIVVAMYV
+354 FSVWIVVTMYV
-365 LAGLFT
+365 VAGLLT
-371 RKTAFGLFIESVG
+371 RKTALGLFIESVG
-384 NNERASRYT
+384 NNERASRYA
-393 GIEARRIKWLAYVIC
+393 GIEARRIKWLTYVIC

-481 AIVQVPKAMVVI
+481 AIVAVPKAMVVI

-505 KVLSIFVSKAAKG
+505 KVLSVFASKAAKG

>member
-23 LFNAIFTDNFF
+23 LFNALFTDNFF
-34 KIEIKKT
+34 KIEVKKQDSSQET
-41 DTPLISAPSS
+41 VQAPVTNS
-51 SAAQVS
+51 
-57 ATTAAQIDEA
+57 EL
-67 MKAVKASMDQSVPA
+67 P
-81 IKSAQDAD
+81 
-89 DATAAAAAAK
+89 AAAGEAAA
-99 QKVKEFKQIVVA
+99 
-111 ATPTGSTTIKTDG
+111 
-124 LAAGSEKT
+124 
-132 ITLEEAKQN
+132 N
-141 LEAAEK
+141 
-147 AAEEAEK
+147 
-154 VAKAAKAEAVKQT
+154 
-167 AEAAQAA
+167 AEAAVQGAAQEAVQAP
-174 KAAAEQAEQA
+174 AEQAPVKKEDKGVS
-184 AQIAKTAAMQARMA
+184 I
-198 EKTAKDNSK
+198 
-207 DGISLFGYYLYGTP
+207 FGYYLYGTP
-221 IDILNQGAKVMVLAI
+221 IDILNQGSKVMVLAI

-258 GAIAALLISLID
+258 GAIAALLISLLD
-270 PSGSA
+270 AGKFPGASMG
-275 FAPAYYAIIPI
+275 PAYYWIIPVI
-286 IVALLLSMAAG
+286 AALVLATVAG

-354 FSVWIVVAMYV
+354 FSVWIVVTMYII
-365 LAGLFT
+365 AGLLT

-384 NNERASRYT
+384 NNERASRFA
-393 GIEARRIKWLAYVIC
+393 GIEARRIKWLTYVIC

-481 AIVQVPKAMVVI
+481 AIVAVPKAMVVI

-505 KVLSIFVSKAAKG
+505 KVLSVFASKAAKG

>member
-1 MKQSSNK
+1 MNKTSNK

-23 LFNAIFTDNFF
+23 LFNALFTKNFF
-34 KIEIKKT
+34 KIEIKKQ
-41 DTPLISAPSS
+41 DSAQAVQAPSGTAES
-51 SAAQVS
+51 PQPGKSWITPENYEAAGGSAE
-57 ATTAAQIDEA
+57 AAANAASENAEA
-67 MKAVKASMDQSVPA
+67 AANAVKDSAGQQQTVP
-81 IKSAQDAD
+81 
-89 DATAAAAAAK
+89 
-99 QKVKEFKQIVVA
+99 E
-111 ATPTGSTTIKTDG
+111 KTDG
-124 LAAGSEKT
+124 KGVS
-132 ITLEEAKQN
+132 I
-141 LEAAEK
+141 
-147 AAEEAEK
+147 
-154 VAKAAKAEAVKQT
+154 
-167 AEAAQAA
+167 
-174 KAAAEQAEQA
+174 
-184 AQIAKTAAMQARMA
+184 
-198 EKTAKDNSK
+198 
-207 DGISLFGYYLYGTP
+207 FGYYLYGTP

-258 GAIAALLISLID
+258 GAIAALLISMLD
-270 PSGSA
+270 AGSFPGASMGPA
-275 FAPAYYAIIPI
+275 FYWIIPVI
-286 IVALLLSMAAG
+286 AALILATIAG

-332 QIITFDNPGLVFLCN
+332 QIITFTNPGLVFLCN

-354 FSVWIVVAMYV
+354 FSVWIVVTMYV
-365 LAGLFT
+365 IAGLLT

-384 NNERASRYT
+384 NNERASRYA
-393 GIEARRIKWLAYVIC
+393 GIEARRIKWLTYVIC

-505 KVLSIFVSKAAKG
+505 KVLSLFASKAAKG

>member
-1 MKQSSNK
+1 MNKTSNK

-23 LFNAIFTDNFF
+23 LFNAFFTKNFF
-34 KIEIKKT
+34 KIEIKKQNT
-41 DTPLISAPSS
+41 
-51 SAAQVS
+51 VK
-57 ATTAAQIDEA
+57 EA
-67 MKAVKASMDQSVPA
+67 VQLPSVP
-81 IKSAQDAD
+81 DEL
-89 DATAAAAAAK
+89 T
-99 QKVKEFKQIVVA
+99 V
-111 ATPTGSTTIKTDG
+111 P
-124 LAAGSEKT
+124 
-132 ITLEEAKQN
+132 
-141 LEAAEK
+141 
-147 AAEEAEK
+147 AEEA
-154 VAKAAKAEAVKQT
+154 AAKAEAA
-167 AEAAQAA
+167 AEAP
-174 KAAAEQAEQA
+174 AEQPVSAEQ
-184 AQIAKTAAMQARMA
+184 QAPA
-198 EKTAKDNSK
+198 SAKDDKGVS
-207 DGISLFGYYLYGTP
+207 IFGYYLYGTP
-221 IDILNQGAKVMVLAI
+221 IDILNQGSKVMVLAI

-258 GAIAALLISLID
+258 GAIAALLISLLD
-270 PSGSA
+270 AGNCPGAALGPA
-275 FAPAYYAIIPI
+275 FYWIIP
-286 IVALLLSMAAG
+286 VLAALVLSVIAG

-354 FSVWIVVAMYV
+354 FSVWIVITMYV
-365 LAGLFT
+365 VAGLLT
-371 RKTAFGLFIESVG
+371 RKTALGLFIESVG
-384 NNERASRYT
+384 NNERASRYA
-393 GIEARRIKWLAYVIC
+393 GIEARRIKWLTYVIC

-505 KVLSIFVSKAAKG
+505 KVLSIFASKAAKG

>member
-1 MKQSSNK
+1 MNKTSNR

-23 LFNAIFTDNFF
+23 LFNAFFTKNFF
-34 KIEIKKT
+34 KIEVKKQ
-41 DTPLISAPSS
+41 DSVQAVQAPS
-51 SAAQVS
+51 
-57 ATTAAQIDEA
+57 
-67 MKAVKASMDQSVPA
+67 VPDNPPA
-81 IKSAQDAD
+81 PGTSWI
-89 DATAAAAAAK
+89 
-99 QKVKEFKQIVVA
+99 
-111 ATPTGSTTIKTDG
+111 TPESYENTSD
-124 LAAGSEKT
+124 S
-132 ITLEEAKQN
+132 
-141 LEAAEK
+141 
-147 AAEEAEK
+147 
-154 VAKAAKAEAVKQT
+154 AEA
-167 AEAAQAA
+167 AA
-174 KAAAEQAEQA
+174 KAAAEVVDVARQNPAEQ
-184 AQIAKTAAMQARMA
+184 QQAP
-198 EKTAKDNSK
+198 EKN
-207 DGISLFGYYLYGTP
+207 DGKGVSIFGYYLYGTP

-258 GAIAALLISLID
+258 GAIAALLISMLDAGNCIGASMG
-270 PSGSA
+270 PSI
-275 FAPAYYAIIPI
+275 YWIIPVI
-286 IVALLLSMAAG
+286 AALILSTIAG

-347 GHALFLP
+347 GHALLLP
-354 FSVWIVVAMYV
+354 FSIWIVIVMYV
-365 LAGLFT
+365 IAGLLT
-371 RKTAFGLFIESVG
+371 RKTALGLFIESVG
-384 NNERASRYT
+384 NNERASRYA
-393 GIEARRIKWLAYVIC
+393 GIEARRIKWLTYVIC

-481 AIVQVPKAMVVI
+481 AIVAVPKAMVVI
-493 IVCLLQSPVFRA
+493 IVCLLQSPVVRA
-505 KVLSIFVSKAAKG
+505 KVLSVFASKAAKG

>member
-1 MKQSSNK
+1 MQ
-8 FRHLVWPL
+8 
-16 VSLALLL
+16 
-23 LFNAIFTDNFF
+23 D
-34 KIEIKKT
+34 
-41 DTPLISAPSS
+41 SAG
-51 SAAQVS
+51 Q
-57 ATTAAQIDEA
+57 Q
-67 MKAVKASMDQSVPA
+67 AVP
-81 IKSAQDAD
+81 
-89 DATAAAAAAK
+89 
-99 QKVKEFKQIVVA
+99 
-111 ATPTGSTTIKTDG
+111 
-124 LAAGSEKT
+124 EK
-132 ITLEEAKQN
+132 
-141 LEAAEK
+141 
-147 AAEEAEK
+147 
-154 VAKAAKAEAVKQT
+154 
-167 AEAAQAA
+167 
-174 KAAAEQAEQA
+174 
-184 AQIAKTAAMQARMA
+184 
-198 EKTAKDNSK
+198 K
-207 DGISLFGYYLYGTP
+207 DGKGVSIFGYYLYGTP

-258 GAIAALLISLID
+258 GAIAALLISMLDAGNCIGAGMG
-270 PSGSA
+270 PSV
-275 FAPAYYAIIPI
+275 YWIIPVI
-286 IVALLLSMAAG
+286 AALALSILAG

-365 LAGLFT
+365 IAGLLT

-384 NNERASRYT
+384 NNERASRYA
-393 GIEARRIKWLAYVIC
+393 GIEARRIKWLTYMIC

-481 AIVQVPKAMVVI
+481 AIVAVPKAMVVI

-505 KVLSIFVSKAAKG
+505 KVLSIFASKAAKG

>member
-1 MKQSSNK
+1 MNKTSNK

-34 KIEIKKT
+34 KIEIKKN
-41 DTPLISAPSS
+41 DTAQEAVQAPAVKDELPAAAGEA
-51 SAAQVS
+51 AAQ
-57 ATTAAQIDEA
+57 AEAAVQ
-67 MKAVKASMDQSVPA
+67 
-81 IKSAQDAD
+81 
-89 DATAAAAAAK
+89 AAA
-99 QKVKEFKQIVVA
+99 
-111 ATPTGSTTIKTDG
+111 P
-124 LAAGSEKT
+124 
-132 ITLEEAKQN
+132 
-141 LEAAEK
+141 EAAEK
-147 AAEEAEK
+147 AG
-154 VAKAAKAEAVKQT
+154 
-167 AEAAQAA
+167 
-174 KAAAEQAEQA
+174 EQA
-184 AQIAKTAAMQARMA
+184 APAKE
-198 EKTAKDNSK
+198 EKGVS
-207 DGISLFGYYLYGTP
+207 IFGYYLYGTP

-258 GAIAALLISLID
+258 GAIAALLISMLD
-270 PSGSA
+270 AGNCPGA
-275 FAPAYYAIIPI
+275 GMGPNLYWIIP
-286 IVALLLSMAAG
+286 VAAALILATVAG

-354 FSVWIVVAMYV
+354 FSVWIVIAMYV
-365 LAGLFT
+365 VAGLLT

-384 NNERASRYT
+384 NNERASRYA
-393 GIEARRIKWLAYVIC
+393 GIEARRIKWLTYVIC

-432 LYLELDAILAT
+432 LNLELDAILAT

-481 AIVQVPKAMVVI
+481 AIVAVPKAMVVI

-505 KVLSIFVSKAAKG
+505 KVLSIFASKAAKG

>member
-1 MKQSSNK
+1 MKNMSNK
-8 FRHLVWPL
+8 YRHLVWPL
-16 VSLALLL
+16 ASLALLL
-23 LFNAIFTDNFF
+23 LFNAVFTDNFF
-34 KIEIKKT
+34 KISIRKE
-41 DTPLISAPSS
+41 
-51 SAAQVS
+51 
-57 ATTAAQIDEA
+57 E
-67 MKAVKASMDQSVPA
+67 KAVQS
-81 IKSAQDAD
+81 QDAN
-89 DATAAAAAAK
+89 ANKPAEQPT
-99 QKVKEFKQIVVA
+99 VA
-111 ATPTGSTTIKTDG
+111 DEQTKPAEQPTVADEQTKP
-124 LAAGSEKT
+124 
-132 ITLEEAKQN
+132 
-141 LEAAEK
+141 AEQPTVADEQTK
-147 AAEEAEK
+147 PAEQPTVADEQTKPAEQPTVADEQTKPAEQQVAEE
-154 VAKAAKAEAVKQT
+154 T
-167 AEAAQAA
+167 PSN
-174 KAAAEQAEQA
+174 
-184 AQIAKTAAMQARMA
+184 
-198 EKTAKDNSK
+198 KDKGVS
-207 DGISLFGYYLYGTP
+207 IFGYYLYGTP

-258 GAIAALLISLID
+258 GAIAALLISLLD
-270 PSGSA
+270 AGKCPGA
-275 FAPAYYAIIPI
+275 GMGPGMYWIIP
-286 IVALLLSMAAG
+286 VAAALVLATVAG

-354 FSVWIVVAMYV
+354 FSVWIVIAMYAI
-365 LAGLFT
+365 AGLLT
-371 RKTAFGLFIESVG
+371 RKTALGLFIESVG
-384 NNERASRYT
+384 NNERASRYA
-393 GIEARRIKWLAYVIC
+393 GIEARRIKWLTYVIC

-481 AIVQVPKAMVVI
+481 AIVAVPKAMVVI

-505 KVLSIFVSKAAKG
+505 KVLSIFASKAAKG

>member
-23 LFNAIFTDNFF
+23 LFNALFTPNFF
-34 KIEIKKT
+34 KIEVKKQ
-41 DTPLISAPSS
+41 DSSQEAVQAP
-51 SAAQVS
+51 
-57 ATTAAQIDEA
+57 ATNSEL
-67 MKAVKASMDQSVPA
+67 P
-81 IKSAQDAD
+81 
-89 DATAAAAAAK
+89 AAAGEAAA
-99 QKVKEFKQIVVA
+99 
-111 ATPTGSTTIKTDG
+111 
-124 LAAGSEKT
+124 
-132 ITLEEAKQN
+132 N
-141 LEAAEK
+141 
-147 AAEEAEK
+147 
-154 VAKAAKAEAVKQT
+154 
-167 AEAAQAA
+167 AEAAVQGAA
-174 KAAAEQAEQA
+174 QEAAVQTPAEQAPVKKE
-184 AQIAKTAAMQARMA
+184 
-198 EKTAKDNSK
+198 SK
-207 DGISLFGYYLYGTP
+207 GVSIFGYYLYGTP

-258 GAIAALLISLID
+258 GAIAALLISLLD
-270 PSGSA
+270 AGSFPGA
-275 FAPAYYAIIPI
+275 AMGPAVYWIIPVIAALVLSI
-286 IVALLLSMAAG
+286 IAG

-365 LAGLFT
+365 IAGLLT

-384 NNERASRYT
+384 NNERASRYA
-393 GIEARRIKWLAYVIC
+393 GIEARRIKWLTYVIC

-481 AIVQVPKAMVVI
+481 AIVAVPKAMVVI

-505 KVLSIFVSKAAKG
+505 KVLSIFASKAAKG

>member
-1 MKQSSNK
+1 MNKSSNK

-34 KIEIKKT
+34 KIEVKKQDST
-41 DTPLISAPSS
+41 QSVQAPSVPGDS
-51 SAAQVS
+51 
-57 ATTAAQIDEA
+57 
-67 MKAVKASMDQSVPA
+67 SVPGTA
-81 IKSAQDAD
+81 IDP
-89 DATAAAAAAK
+89 TEAAAAAAAEEVEAAK
-99 QKVKEFKQIVVA
+99 QTVKE
-111 ATPTGSTTIKTDG
+111 S
-124 LAAGSEKT
+124 AGQQAVPEK
-132 ITLEEAKQN
+132 
-141 LEAAEK
+141 
-147 AAEEAEK
+147 
-154 VAKAAKAEAVKQT
+154 
-167 AEAAQAA
+167 
-174 KAAAEQAEQA
+174 
-184 AQIAKTAAMQARMA
+184 
-198 EKTAKDNSK
+198 KDDKGVS
-207 DGISLFGYYLYGTP
+207 IFGYYLYGTP
-221 IDILNQGAKVMVLAI
+221 IDILNQGSKVMVLAI
-236 GMTLVIAT
+236 GMTFVIAT

-258 GAIAALLISLID
+258 GAIAALLISMLDAGNCIGAGMG
-270 PSGSA
+270 PSL
-275 FAPAYYAIIPI
+275 YWIIP
-286 IVALLLSMAAG
+286 VLAALVLATLAG

-365 LAGLFT
+365 IAGLLT

-384 NNERASRYT
+384 NNERASRYA
-393 GIEARRIKWLAYVIC
+393 GIEARRIKWLTYVIC

-432 LYLELDAILAT
+432 LYLELDAVLAT

-467 QTLTTTMYMKNVSP
+467 QPLTTTMYMKNVSP

-505 KVLSIFVSKAAKG
+505 KVLSIFASKAAKG